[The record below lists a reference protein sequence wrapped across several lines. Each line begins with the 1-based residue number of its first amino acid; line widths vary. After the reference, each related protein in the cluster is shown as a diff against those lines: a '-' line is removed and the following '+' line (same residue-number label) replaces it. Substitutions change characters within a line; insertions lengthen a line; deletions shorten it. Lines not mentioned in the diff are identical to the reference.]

1 MADPTGRPPAALT
14 GQGLTLGY
22 DGRTVCR
29 DVDVLI
35 PTGELTV
42 IVGPNACGKSTLLR
56 GLCRLLPARTGS
68 VLLDGR
74 QITSY
79 GTKEVARRVGLM
91 AQTAQAPDGITVAD
105 LVGRGRYPHQGL
117 FATWTAADERA
128 VQEAMRLA
136 RVHDLADRA
145 MDELSGGQRQR
156 AWVAMVLA
164 QQTPVLMLDEPT
176 TYLDIAHQVEL
187 LELLADLHEQ
197 GRTVVAVLHDLN
209 QAAHYATNVIAMR
222 AGKVV
227 AVGPPAEV
235 ITAESVQEIF
245 GLTAQVIA
253 DPFSGSPLV
262 IPTPPPRRTS
272 GDAPSYS

>member
-1 MADPTGRPPAALT
+1 MVAGHA
-14 GQGLTLGY
+14 LTLGY

-29 DVDVLI
+29 DVDVQV
-35 PTGELTV
+35 PTGEFTV

-56 GLCRLLPARTGS
+56 GLSRLLPARTGS

-74 QITSY
+74 QITSF
-79 GTKEVARRVGLM
+79 GTKEVARRLGLM

-105 LVGRGRYPHQGL
+105 LVGRGRYAHQRL
-117 FATWTAADERA
+117 FASWTAADERA

-136 RVHDLADRA
+136 RVDDLADRA

-197 GRTVVAVLHDLN
+197 GRTIVAVLHDLN
-209 QAAHYATNVIAMR
+209 QAARYATHVIAMR
-222 AGKVV
+222 AGAIV
-227 AVGPPAEV
+227 AVGPPAQV
-235 ITAESVQEIF
+235 INATSVHEIF
-245 GLTAQVIA
+245 GLAAQVIT

-262 IPTPPPRRTS
+262 IPTPPPRARKGGGRTAADPRLHS
-272 GDAPSYS
+272 L